1 VELVCPLI
9 SREQRM
15 MIFRALALM
24 LFLGGLALAD
34 VSAGPALAQ
43 ETNAGRPTGGQTQ
56 TAPPTFDPIAARI
69 KYLHDRF
76 RITPDQEPL
85 WDIVAQEIRNNAQDI
100 VPLLKE
106 RFRAKTS
113 GSALDVLHSY
123 EALGEA
129 QLDGLKKFI
138 AAFDSLYASLSESQK
153 KIADAILREGP
164 LRTMIG
170 GIPEVPA
177 PFGSP
182 LVSPLVWGGLGAPLF
197 IHRPGGFH
205 HFHGR

>member
-1 VELVCPLI
+1 VELVRPLI

-15 MIFRALALM
+15 MIFRALLLM
-24 LFLGGLALAD
+24 LLLGGLALAD
-34 VSAGPALAQ
+34 VQ
-43 ETNAGRPTGGQTQ
+43 ETNAGVPAGGQTP

-69 KYLHDRF
+69 KYLHDRL

-85 WDIVAQEIRNNAQDI
+85 WDIVAQAIRNNAQDI

-106 RFRAKTS
+106 RLRAKTS
-113 GSALDVLHSY
+113 GSAIDVLHSH

-129 QLDGLKKFI
+129 QLDSLKKFI
-138 AAFDSLYASLSESQK
+138 AAFDSLYASISESQK

-182 LVSPLVWGGLGAPLF
+182 LVSPLFWGGLGAPLF

-205 HFHGR
+205 QFHGR

>member
-1 VELVCPLI
+1 MI
-9 SREQRM
+9 
-15 MIFRALALM
+15 IFRALVM
-24 LFLGGLALAD
+24 VLFLGGLALAD
-34 VSAGPALAQ
+34 VTAGPALAQ
-43 ETNAGRPTGGQTQ
+43 ETNAGRPTGGQTP

-106 RFRAKTS
+106 RSRAKTS

>member
-1 VELVCPLI
+1 
-9 SREQRM
+9 M
-15 MIFRALALM
+15 MIFRALVLM

-34 VSAGPALAQ
+34 VSADHALAQ
-43 ETNAGRPTGGQTQ
+43 ETNAGRPAGGQTPA
-56 TAPPTFDPIAARI
+56 APPTFDPIAARI
-69 KYLHDRF
+69 KYLHDRL

-85 WDIVAQEIRNNAQDI
+85 WDTVAQAIRNNAQDI
-100 VPLLKE
+100 APLLKE
-106 RFRAKTS
+106 RLRAKTS

-129 QLDGLKKFI
+129 QLDSLKTFI

-164 LRTMIG
+164 LNTMIG

-177 PFGSP
+177 PFGSR
-182 LVSPLVWGGLGAPLF
+182 LVYPFGFGLGVPLF

-205 HFHGR
+205 HFHGGFHR